1 MDIKWTPNWL
11 VYMRAKLVICFSF
24 LLEIPL
30 IEILLIGTFGQASLW
45 DIGSSS
51 TYEYP
56 MMPKDVVFEPLTDDD
71 VGSRD
76 PDAEMFDRVAETKSE
91 ESSEERD
98 GDEEETNLE
107 FDLEI
112 DDVFAREN
120 VLFLF

>member
-1 MDIKWTPNWL
+1 
-11 VYMRAKLVICFSF
+11 MRAKLVICFSF